1 MMINQLIAECTYA
14 TTTYVSGIDESHEEF
29 CKLSFARRLIQECAD
44 IAAGAGSG
52 WEARIEIEKLL
63 KDC

>member
-1 MMINQLIAECTYA
+1 MINQLIAEYTYT
-14 TTTYVSGIDESHEEF
+14 TTTYAGGIDESQVEF
-29 CKLSFARRLIQECAD
+29 AKISFARRLIQECAD

-52 WEARIEIEKLL
+52 WEARIAIEKLL